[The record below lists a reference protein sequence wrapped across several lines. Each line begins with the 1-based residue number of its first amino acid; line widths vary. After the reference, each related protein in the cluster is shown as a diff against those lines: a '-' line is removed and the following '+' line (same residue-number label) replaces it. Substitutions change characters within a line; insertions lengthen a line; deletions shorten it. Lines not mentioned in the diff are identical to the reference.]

1 MLCNS
6 SQQRVPGQ
14 MTYYVMLSYKKH
26 MDTRCSNVEGM
37 RPKITNWSLTSFS
50 TLYFEIWHFQHVSC
64 RSFRSF
70 ELEAVG
76 HIYIF
81 DKYDDLRRQVTSAKQ
96 WKVICSAK
104 RLAIGY
110 LGNNMPQS
118 ETVKNNEATS
128 APNGLASLIKMG
140 QTSSAWGKVRSVTS
154 KYQIETENKISEHIL
169 KMKMQ
174 ISRRRNK
181 MTSPQY
187 QIK

>member
-1 MLCNS
+1 
-6 SQQRVPGQ
+6 
-14 MTYYVMLSYKKH
+14 
-26 MDTRCSNVEGM
+26 
-37 RPKITNWSLTSFS
+37 
-50 TLYFEIWHFQHVSC
+50 
-64 RSFRSF
+64 
-70 ELEAVG
+70 
-76 HIYIF
+76 
-81 DKYDDLRRQVTSAKQ
+81 
-96 WKVICSAK
+96 
-104 RLAIGY
+104 
-110 LGNNMPQS
+110 MPQS

-154 KYQIETENKISEHIL
+154 KHQIETENEISEHIL